1 MRGLFGR
8 ALTAINSANGR
19 SEMLRVVAGRF
30 LMSLERIDAPLRPVQ
45 SVGVRRLGAGLIT
58 GAADDDPSGIATYT
72 QAGAL
77 WGYAMLWTAVL
88 TLPFMIGI
96 QMVCAHVG
104 RVTGRGLAANMRLHM
119 PQPLVLVVVALL
131 LVANVINLAADVGA
145 MGAAARLVLGGP
157 AWFYAVFLS
166 LCSLGLEVWVPF
178 GRYAPFLKWLTLSL
192 LAYVVTAF
200 VVHVP
205 WREALAH
212 LWPAGP
218 WSRSYL
224 IVVVGVFGTTISP
237 YLFFWQASEEVEE
250 EEISPGDEP
259 LSVAPSQA
267 FAAFE
272 RIRFDTVFGMTY
284 SNLVAFFIILT
295 GAAVLH
301 AHGVTEVRTPAE
313 AAQALEPIAGRFA
326 SLLFAVGII
335 GTGMLAL
342 PVLAGSAA
350 YAMAEANG
358 KRSSLNDRPGSAKL
372 FYFIISMAMLIGIA
386 LSCSPINPI
395 RLLLWAAVI
404 NGVISV
410 PLMVAIMWVACLP
423 SAMSRFVVSGW
434 LRWLGWGATA
444 MMALAVMG
452 MFIL

>member
-1 MRGLFGR
+1 
-8 ALTAINSANGR
+8 LTAINSGNDL
-19 SEMLRVVAGRF
+19 SEMLSIVIRRF
-30 LMSLERIDAPLRPVQ
+30 SMSLEQVVAPPRPAG
-45 SVGVRRLGAGLIT
+45 SGRVRRLGAGLIT

-72 QAGAL
+72 QAGAR

-119 PQPLVLVVVALL
+119 PQPLVLLVVALL

-145 MGAAARLVLGGP
+145 MGSAAKLVLGGP
-157 AWFYAVFLS
+157 AWFYAIFLS
-166 LCSLGLEVWVPF
+166 LCSLGLEVFVPF
-178 GRYAPFLKWLTLSL
+178 GRYAPFLKWLTVSL

-200 VVHVP
+200 VVDVP
-205 WREALAH
+205 WRQAFAH
-212 LWPAGP
+212 LWPSGP
-218 WSRSYL
+218 WGRSYL
-224 IVVVGVFGTTISP
+224 VVVVGVFGTTISP

-250 EEISPGDEP
+250 EELSPVDEP
-259 LSVAPSQA
+259 LKDAPGQA
-267 FAAFE
+267 GAAFK

-295 GAAVLH
+295 GAAVLNV
-301 AHGVTEVRTPAE
+301 HGVTDVQTPAE

-326 SLLFAVGII
+326 SLLFALGII
-335 GTGMLAL
+335 GTGMLAV

-350 YAMAEANG
+350 YAIAEANG
-358 KRSSLNDRPGSAKL
+358 KRSSLSEGPGGARL
-372 FYFIISMAMLIGIA
+372 FYFIIIMSMLMGIA
-386 LSCSPINPI
+386 LSSSPINPI
-395 RLLLWAAVI
+395 RFLFWAAVI

-423 SAMSRFVVSGW
+423 SAMSCFVVTGW
-434 LRWLGWGATA
+434 LRWLGWGATV